1 CIYMIG
7 WVPSLPRK
15 MYASNFKKPT
25 TICCRIK
32 SLKFPLKSY
41 KTKVLFAE
49 ADVDFIDILVT
60 FLTLPMAMIVIILKR
75 LEPPNAIGSLTTLY
89 DGLANL
95 DSINF
100 WKEGCKEMLL
110 NPKNVEQSHK
120 PVERFFCEN
129 EDCSWKYV
137 RLLHINM
144 YYDIVT
150 CICGEIMKRSE
161 DEEEEDEVDSQVADD
176 GVFTKSTSSF
186 IISDDLQIFP
196 NTTGFTRTLTNL
208 GITDLDFGEQR
219 HIMDL
224 LKRCLVSRT
233 PLSDIILNKGQVN
246 DFAGLKFEPGILF
259 HEMEKEASSN
269 SKKMISRVHIQKST
283 NKVLFAQAEEDFV
296 DLLCSFLTINL
307 GGIECLLGS
316 NTCLKSID
324 NLYTSIADIIDD
336 KNLVSAHIRNRLLM
350 KPKHLPDD
358 YISKTPFLPISEKRS
373 FSSDYYIRRWGTVIF
388 SSLKY
393 LKCKGKYIRG
403 PTMYKVT
410 DDLTVTPFCMLST
423 LSFFEEHKISLSDV
437 KELELE
443 IRLEEIEI
451 DILDAGFKHIEG
463 LSYIYFCSK
472 PMA

>member
-1 CIYMIG
+1 MSDAKDNIKFCFKVMIN
-7 WVPSLPRK
+7 K
-15 MYASNFKKPT
+15 Q
-25 TICCRIK
+25 
-32 SLKFPLKSY
+32 

-49 ADVDFIDILVT
+49 ADADFIDILVT

-120 PVERFFCEN
+120 PIERFFCEN

-161 DEEEEDEVDSQVADD
+161 DEDEEDEVDSLGDD
-176 GVFTKSTSSF
+176 GFFIKSTSSF
-186 IISDDLQIFP
+186 VISDDLQIFP
-196 NTTGFTRTLTNL
+196 NTTGFIRTLTNL
-208 GITDLDFGEQR
+208 GITNLDFGEQR
-219 HIMDL
+219 HVTFGFSEIMDL

-233 PLSDIILNKGQVN
+233 PLSDIILNNGQVN

-269 SKKMISRVHIQKST
+269 SMKMILRVHIQKST
-283 NKVLFAQAEEDFV
+283 NKILFAQAEEDFV

-307 GGIECLLGS
+307 GGVECLLGS

-324 NLYTSIADIIDD
+324 NLYTSIDDIIDD

-350 KPKHLPDD
+350 KPKHLPDN

-423 LSFFEEHKISLSDV
+423 LSFFEEQKICLSDV

-443 IRLEEIEI
+443 IRLEEALS
-451 DILDAGFKHIEG
+451 ILKASLTSTSALTDG
-463 LSYIYFCSK
+463 LLK
-472 PMA
+472 NPMLKQ